1 MAGKLCRP
9 GWGWIAAPQQWQGDC
24 RYRAGPM
31 PDHTPA
37 RRRSWPRT
45 LLGLALAGLVL
56 LAAVLVGALAA
67 ALQPQPRVVVVQE
80 VSQQDVA
87 RALSLLRTHDPRRAV
102 AGAVSTALVLPR
114 DVEVLITHG
123 ARRWVRAA
131 SQVTLEKGAATL
143 VVSTPA
149 PANPFS
155 GLFGSWLNLELRVAE
170 TGGLPVIEHLR
181 LGGLPVPAWL
191 AERAAAHAAARFGLQ
206 GELALAASVVRRV
219 RFKPEHLLV
228 TYAWEQDSAR
238 RLLAGLVP
246 PDELE
251 RLRAYA
257 DRLAQLTHRQPHWQ
271 MPMVELLPPM
281 FELARERSRAGGD
294 AAAENRAAL
303 AVLTLFANNRH
314 VGSVVPL
321 ARSWPRARPMQLT
334 LAGRPDFPLHFLV
347 SAALATESTGVLSQA
362 IGLYKEVTDARSGS
376 GFSFNDMAANRA
388 GTRFGERLVREP
400 EAMQQALVRGVAEG
414 ELVPAVADL
423 PEFLP
428 EAEFVKRFGG
438 VGAPAY
444 EAVMADIE
452 RRIAALPL
460 LR

>member
-1 MAGKLCRP
+1 
-9 GWGWIAAPQQWQGDC
+9 
-24 RYRAGPM
+24 M
-31 PDHTPA
+31 PDQPPA
-37 RRRSWPRT
+37 RRRSRPRT
-45 LLGLALAGLVL
+45 LLGLTLGGLVL
-56 LAAVLVGALAA
+56 LAALMLGALAA
-67 ALQPQPRVVVVQE
+67 ALQSEPRVVVVQE

-102 AGAVSTALVLPR
+102 PGAVSTALVLPR
-114 DVEVLITHG
+114 DLEVLITHG
-123 ARRWVRAA
+123 TRRWVRAA
-131 SQVTLEKGAATL
+131 SQVTLESGAATF

-149 PANPFS
+149 PAHPFS
-155 GLFGSWLNLELRVAE
+155 GLFGGWLNLELRLAE

-181 LGGLPVPAWL
+181 LGGLPLPAWL
-191 AERAAAHAAARFGLQ
+191 ADRAVEQAALRIGLQ
-206 GELALAASVVRRV
+206 AELALAASVVRRV
-219 RFKPEHLLV
+219 RFQPEHLLV
-228 TYAWEQDSAR
+228 TYAWEQDSAN
-238 RLLAGLVP
+238 RLLSGLVP
-246 PDELE
+246 PGELA

-257 DRLAQLTHRQPHWQ
+257 ELLAQLTQRQPHWQ
-271 MPMVELLPPM
+271 LPMVELLPPL
-281 FELARERSRAGGD
+281 FRLAGERTRAGGD

-314 VGSVVPL
+314 LGSVVPQ
-321 ARSWPRARPMQLT
+321 ARGWPRARPMQLT

-388 GTRFGERLVREP
+388 GTRFGERLLREP
-400 EAMQQALVRGVAEG
+400 EALQQALARGVAEAD
-414 ELVPAVADL
+414 LVPPLADL

-428 EAEFVKRFGG
+428 EAEFVKRYGG

>member
-9 GWGWIAAPQQWQGDC
+9 GWGRIVAPQQRPGDC
-24 RYRAGPM
+24 RYRAGSM
-31 PDHTPA
+31 PDHPPA

-56 LAAVLVGALAA
+56 LAALLLGALAA
-67 ALQPQPRVVVVQE
+67 ALQAEPRVVVVQE

-114 DVEVLITHG
+114 DLEVLITHG
-123 ARRWVRAA
+123 ARRWVHAA
-131 SQVTLEKGAATL
+131 SQVTLESGAATL
-143 VVSTPA
+143 VVSTVTPA
-149 PANPFS
+149 HPFS
-155 GLFGSWLNLELRVAE
+155 GLFGRWLNLELRLAE

-191 AERAAAHAAARFGLQ
+191 AERAVEHTAGRFGLQ
-206 GELALAASVVRRV
+206 AELALAASVVRRV

-257 DRLAQLTHRQPHWQ
+257 ERLAQLTHRQPHWQ

-281 FELARERSRAGGD
+281 FELAQQRSRQGD

-400 EAMQQALVRGVAEG
+400 EAMQQALARGVAEG

-452 RRIAALPL
+452 RRVSALPL